1 MLAGFA
7 RKPRSL
13 PCRFFY
19 DARGSVLFEEIT
31 QLPEYYPTRA
41 ETALLEAYGDE
52 IAERM
57 GDARV
62 LVEFGSGSS
71 RKTSLLL
78 SALPSVAVYVPID
91 VAGESLAEAAEWLSE
106 RHDGLA
112 IRPLVADFTKT
123 RTLPIVARRPRKLG
137 FFSGST
143 IGNLTHAEAIGF
155 LANAAH
161 LLGRGA
167 SFLIGVDLKKDP
179 AILIP
184 AYNDKRGV
192 TAAFNL
198 NLLERINREL
208 DGDIDLDSFA
218 HDAIYDE
225 AQRPHRDASREPCAS
240 DGARVGPRVQF
251 RQGGTRPHRELAQ
264 IFGRGVPS
272 LGGARR
278 LDPRP
283 RLDRPGSALQPASPA
298 ARLKPARCP
307 GTADVAFKRGAIPLT
322 SNGGRFVRAH
332 QKAHE
337 QSIGIGG

>member
-1 MLAGFA
+1 MERDIPHTEIEDLTRSSISHAPRLDPASDDFAQAVLAGFA
-7 RKPRSL
+7 EKPRSL

-19 DARGSVLFEEIT
+19 DARGSALFKEIT
-31 QLPEYYPTRA
+31 QLEEYYPTRV
-41 ETALLEAYGDE
+41 ETALLEAYGAE

-78 SALPSVAVYVPID
+78 SALARVAVYVPID
-91 VAGESLAEAAEWLSE
+91 VAGESLVEAAEWLSE
-106 RHDGLA
+106 RHARLA

-123 RTLPIVARRPRKLG
+123 RTLPVVARRPRKLG

-143 IGNLTHAEAIGF
+143 IGNLTHAEAQSF
-155 LANAAH
+155 LVNAAR

-208 DGDIDLDSFA
+208 DGDIDVGRFA

-225 AQRPHRDASREPCAS
+225 TNGRIEMHLVSL
-240 DGARVGPRVQF
+240 ARQTVRVLGNEF
-251 RQGGTRPHRELAQ
+251 RFA
-264 IFGRGVPS
+264 RGERIHTENSHKYSVEEFQ
-272 LGGARR
+272 LLARR
-278 LDPRP
+278 SGWTLMQAWTDEDQLFSLHSLR
-283 RLDRPGSALQPASPA
+283 RD
-298 ARLKPARCP
+298 
-307 GTADVAFKRGAIPLT
+307 
-322 SNGGRFVRAH
+322 
-332 QKAHE
+332 
-337 QSIGIGG
+337 

>member
-1 MLAGFA
+1 MSLKNVVLAEPKRHAESRPTSLLRAEFADAVLSGFA

-19 DARGSVLFEEIT
+19 DARGSALFEEIT
-31 QLPEYYPTRA
+31 QLEEYYPTRV
-41 ETALLEAYGDE
+41 ETALLEAYGAE

-78 SALPSVAVYVPID
+78 SALACISVYVPID
-91 VAGESLAEAAEWLSE
+91 LAGESLAEAADWLSE

-123 RTLPIVARRPRKLG
+123 HTLPVVARRPRKLG

-143 IGNLTHAEAIGF
+143 IGNLTPGEAQAF
-155 LANAAH
+155 LVNAAR

-167 SFLIGVDLKKDP
+167 AFLVGVDLKKDP

-184 AYNDKRGV
+184 AYNDRRGV

-208 DGDIDLDSFA
+208 DGDIDVGRFA

-225 AQRPHRDASREPCAS
+225 RLGRIEMHLVSLVRQTVRVLGREFRFTEGERIHTENSHKYTIAEFQALARTAGWRPAKAWTDAGNR
-240 DGARVGPRVQF
+240 F
-251 RQGGTRPHRELAQ
+251 
-264 IFGRGVPS
+264 S
-272 LGGARR
+272 LHLVR
-278 LDPRP
+278 L
-283 RLDRPGSALQPASPA
+283 
-298 ARLKPARCP
+298 
-307 GTADVAFKRGAIPLT
+307 
-322 SNGGRFVRAH
+322 N
-332 QKAHE
+332 
-337 QSIGIGG
+337 

>member
-1 MLAGFA
+1 
-7 RKPRSL
+7 
-13 PCRFFY
+13 
-19 DARGSVLFEEIT
+19 
-31 QLPEYYPTRA
+31 
-41 ETALLEAYGDE
+41 
-52 IAERM
+52 M

-78 SALPSVAVYVPID
+78 SALHRVSVYVPID

-143 IGNLTHAEAIGF
+143 IGNLTHAEAQAF
-155 LANAAH
+155 LANAAR

-167 SFLIGVDLKKDP
+167 SFLVGVDLKKDP

-184 AYNDKRGV
+184 AYNDSGGV

-208 DGDIDLDSFA
+208 DGDIDLDRFA

-225 AQRPHRDASREPCAS
+225 DPRPHRDASREP
-240 DGARVGPRVQF
+240 RR
-251 RQGGTRPHRELAQ
+251 
-264 IFGRGVPS
+264 
-272 LGGARR
+272 ARR
-278 LDPRP
+278 CACSAAHSASPRASASTP
-283 RLDRPGSALQPASPA
+283 RTRTNIRSRSSRRSRVRAGWTPAHAWTDAGPALQPASPPLGVA
-298 ARLKPARCP
+298 NSRIGLDRLRRLAR
-307 GTADVAFKRGAIPLT
+307 
-322 SNGGRFVRAH
+322 
-332 QKAHE
+332 
-337 QSIGIGG
+337 

>member
-1 MLAGFA
+1 MERDIPHTIVEDLERSSGRPSPRLDPARADFAEAVLAGFA

-31 QLPEYYPTRA
+31 QLPEYYPTRT
-41 ETALLEAYGDE
+41 ETALLEAYGEE

-57 GDARV
+57 GNARV

-123 RTLPIVARRPRKLG
+123 RTLPIVARRPQKLG

-143 IGNLTHAEAIGF
+143 IGNLTHAEAQAF
-155 LANAAH
+155 LVNAAH

-167 SFLIGVDLKKDP
+167 SFLVGVDLKKDP

-184 AYNDKRGV
+184 AYNDGLGV

-198 NLLERINREL
+198 NLLARINREL

-225 AQRPHRDASREPCAS
+225 ANGRIEMHLVSL
-240 DGARVGPRVQF
+240 ARQTVRV
-251 RQGGTRPHRELAQ
+251 L
-264 IFGRGVPS
+264 GRAFSFTKGERVHTENS
-272 LGGARR
+272 HKY
-278 LDPRP
+278 
-283 RLDRPGSALQPASPA
+283 SVEEFQALA
-298 ARLKPARCP
+298 ARAGWTPTHAWTDQDQLFSLHLLR
-307 GTADVAFKRGAIPLT
+307 L
-322 SNGGRFVRAH
+322 N
-332 QKAHE
+332 
-337 QSIGIGG
+337 

>member
-1 MLAGFA
+1 MSLKNVVLAEPKRHAESRPTSLLRAEFADAVLSGFA

-19 DARGSVLFEEIT
+19 DARGSALFEEIT
-31 QLPEYYPTRA
+31 QLEEYDPTRV
-41 ETALLEAYGDE
+41 ETALLEAYGAE

-78 SALPSVAVYVPID
+78 SALACISVYVPID
-91 VAGESLAEAAEWLSE
+91 LAGESLAEAADWLSE

-123 RTLPIVARRPRKLG
+123 HTLPVVARRPRKLG
-137 FFSGST
+137 YFSGST
-143 IGNLTHAEAIGF
+143 IGNLTPGEAQAF
-155 LANAAH
+155 LVNAAR

-167 SFLIGVDLKKDP
+167 AFLVGVDLKKDP

-184 AYNDKRGV
+184 AYNDRRGV

-208 DGDIDLDSFA
+208 DGDIDVGRFA

-225 AQRPHRDASREPCAS
+225 RLGRIEMHLVSLVRQTVRVLGREFRFTEGERIHTENSHKYTIAEFRALARTAGWRPAEAWTDAGNR
-240 DGARVGPRVQF
+240 F
-251 RQGGTRPHRELAQ
+251 
-264 IFGRGVPS
+264 S
-272 LGGARR
+272 LHLVR
-278 LDPRP
+278 L
-283 RLDRPGSALQPASPA
+283 
-298 ARLKPARCP
+298 
-307 GTADVAFKRGAIPLT
+307 
-322 SNGGRFVRAH
+322 N
-332 QKAHE
+332 
-337 QSIGIGG
+337 

>member
-1 MLAGFA
+1 MERDIPHTIVEDLERSSGRPSPRLDPARADFAGAVLAGFA
-7 RKPRSL
+7 TKPRSL

-19 DARGSVLFEEIT
+19 DARGSALFEEIT

-78 SALPSVAVYVPID
+78 SALPRVAVYVPID

-123 RTLPIVARRPRKLG
+123 RTLPIVARRPQKLG

-143 IGNLTHAEAIGF
+143 IGNLTHTEAIGF

-167 SFLIGVDLKKDP
+167 SLLVGVDLKKDP

-184 AYNDKRGV
+184 AYNDKGGV

-208 DGDIDLDSFA
+208 DGDIDPDCFA

-225 AQRPHRDASREPCAS
+225 AHGRIEMHLVSL
-240 DGARVGPRVQF
+240 ARQTVRV
-251 RQGGTRPHRELAQ
+251 L
-264 IFGRGVPS
+264 GRAFSFAKGERVHTENS
-272 LGGARR
+272 HKY
-278 LDPRP
+278 
-283 RLDRPGSALQPASPA
+283 SVEEFQALA
-298 ARLKPARCP
+298 ARAGWTPAHAW
-307 GTADVAFKRGAIPLT
+307 TDADRLFSLHLLRLG
-322 SNGGRFVRAH
+322 
-332 QKAHE
+332 
-337 QSIGIGG
+337 

>member
-1 MLAGFA
+1 VLAGFA

-52 IAERM
+52 IAARM

-78 SALPSVAVYVPID
+78 SALHSVAVYVPID

-106 RHDGLA
+106 RHDRLA
-112 IRPLVADFTKT
+112 IRPVVADFTKT

-143 IGNLTHAEAIGF
+143 IGNLTHPRAIGF

-198 NLLERINREL
+198 NLLARINREL
-208 DGDIDLDSFA
+208 DGDIDVDCFA

-225 AQRPHRDASREPCAS
+225 ANGRIEMHLVSL
-240 DGARVGPRVQF
+240 ARQTVRVLGRTFSFTKGERVHTENSHKYSVEEFQA
-251 RQGGTRPHRELAQ
+251 LAARAGWTPAHAWTDQ
-264 IFGRGVPS
+264 DQLFS
-272 LGGARR
+272 LHLLR
-278 LDPRP
+278 LD
-283 RLDRPGSALQPASPA
+283 
-298 ARLKPARCP
+298 
-307 GTADVAFKRGAIPLT
+307 
-322 SNGGRFVRAH
+322 
-332 QKAHE
+332 
-337 QSIGIGG
+337 

>member
-1 MLAGFA
+1 MSLKNVVLAEPKRHAESRPTSLLRAEFADAVLSGFA

-19 DARGSVLFEEIT
+19 DARGSALFEEIT
-31 QLPEYYPTRA
+31 QLEEYYPTRV
-41 ETALLEAYGDE
+41 ETALLEAYGAE

-78 SALPSVAVYVPID
+78 SALACIPVYVPID
-91 VAGESLAEAAEWLSE
+91 LAGESLAEAADWLSE

-123 RTLPIVARRPRKLG
+123 HTLPVVARRPRKLG

-143 IGNLTHAEAIGF
+143 IGNLTPGEAQAF
-155 LANAAH
+155 LVNAAR

-167 SFLIGVDLKKDP
+167 AFLVGVDLKKDP

-184 AYNDKRGV
+184 AYNDRRGV

-208 DGDIDLDSFA
+208 DGDIDVGRFA

-225 AQRPHRDASREPCAS
+225 RLGRIEMHLVSLVRQTVRVLGREFCFTEGERIHTENSHKYTIAEFQALARTAGWRPAEAWTDAGNR
-240 DGARVGPRVQF
+240 F
-251 RQGGTRPHRELAQ
+251 
-264 IFGRGVPS
+264 S
-272 LGGARR
+272 LHLVR
-278 LDPRP
+278 L
-283 RLDRPGSALQPASPA
+283 
-298 ARLKPARCP
+298 
-307 GTADVAFKRGAIPLT
+307 
-322 SNGGRFVRAH
+322 N
-332 QKAHE
+332 
-337 QSIGIGG
+337 

>member
-1 MLAGFA
+1 MDRDIPHTEVEDLGRSSTSPASRLNPAQAEFAQAVLAGFA

-19 DARGSVLFEEIT
+19 DARGSALFEEIT
-31 QLPEYYPTRA
+31 QLEEYYPTRA
-41 ETALLEAYGDE
+41 ETAVLEAYGAE

-78 SALPSVAVYVPID
+78 SALGRVAVYVPID

-123 RTLPIVARRPRKLG
+123 RMLPVVARRRRKLG

-143 IGNLTHAEAIGF
+143 IGNLTHAEAQAF
-155 LANAAH
+155 LVNAAR

-167 SFLIGVDLKKDP
+167 AFLVGVDLKKDP

-184 AYNDKRGV
+184 AYNDSRGV

-198 NLLERINREL
+198 NLLGRINREL
-208 DGDIDLDSFA
+208 HGDIDVGRFA

-225 AQRPHRDASREPCAS
+225 GQGRIEMHLVSLARQTVCVLGRPFSVAGGERIHTENSHKYSVDEFRALAN
-240 DGARVGPRVQF
+240 GAGWIPADVWTDQDHLF
-251 RQGGTRPHRELAQ
+251 
-264 IFGRGVPS
+264 S
-272 LGGARR
+272 LHLLR
-278 LDPRP
+278 LD
-283 RLDRPGSALQPASPA
+283 
-298 ARLKPARCP
+298 
-307 GTADVAFKRGAIPLT
+307 
-322 SNGGRFVRAH
+322 
-332 QKAHE
+332 
-337 QSIGIGG
+337 